1 MWTRRPLRLKNRAF
15 FLIRSVAVKELQGC
29 RCLQGESDL
38 IRFSHKSHGN
48 HMRNHMKQSVFTH
61 RGHELARSSFARLI
75 ARKNLARGSEPARP
89 YGGV

>member
-1 MWTRRPLRLKNRAF
+1 MPVLAGGKR
-15 FLIRSVAVKELQGC
+15 
-29 RCLQGESDL
+29 L